1 MMKSVCVLA
10 RRPDSSRAEFQRYY
24 EERHAP
30 LGIRHFPF
38 TRYVRN
44 HLLDAPDIGFD
55 TISEFWAEDISASAA
70 LMQGPVGEIM
80 RADEERFMDR
90 SRIAPAGAEE
100 HVLSPDPCTDDAG
113 ERFAVLIR
121 REEGEEAAFRD
132 AVLDWARELV
142 ARAPGVS
149 VDFTQSWQVPSFPAD
164 AVLWTPA
171 LPDEAPRALGEVRML
186 KVRRVETPPAQLL
199 GRVA

>member
-1 MMKSVCVLA
+1 MKSVCVLA
-10 RRPDSSRAEFQRYY
+10 HRPDSSRAEFQRYY

-55 TISEFWAEDISASAA
+55 TISEFWAEDIGASAA

-90 SRIAPAGAEE
+90 SRIAPAGADE
-100 HVLSPDPCTDDAG
+100 HVLSAGSCTDDAG
-113 ERFAVLIR
+113 ERFAVLVR
-121 REEGEEAAFRD
+121 RKGGEEAAFR
-132 AVLDWARELV
+132 ASVLAWAHDIA
-142 ARAPGVS
+142 ARTPGVS
-149 VDFTQSWQVPSFPAD
+149 VDFAQSWQLPAFPAD

-171 LPDEAPRALGEVRML
+171 LPDETARTPGQVRKL